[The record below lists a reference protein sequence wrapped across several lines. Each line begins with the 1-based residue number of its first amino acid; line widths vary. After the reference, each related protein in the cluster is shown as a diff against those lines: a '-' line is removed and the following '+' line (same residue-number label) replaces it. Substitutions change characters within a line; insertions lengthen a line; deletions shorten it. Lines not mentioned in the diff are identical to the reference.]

1 MPTHRLIRGY
11 CFNDR
16 ELTNTDLKQN
26 WFYERRGRHPGSQ
39 AGESSLAER
48 TRFLGSGVSLRERK
62 EAMVRVERKSAWQPG
77 ERHFYTLADS
87 LHKPTLGRESHK
99 D

>member
-1 MPTHRLIRGY
+1 MPTHRLIRCY

-26 WFYERRGRHPGSQ
+26 WFYERRGRYPREPSRGKFAGRAHKIPGI
-39 AGESSLAER
+39 R
-48 TRFLGSGVSLRERK
+48 CKFERK
-62 EAMVRVERKSAWQPG
+62 EGSHGQSERKSAWQPG
-77 ERHFYTLADS
+77 ERHSYTLADS